1 VLCLPDKTPYCP
13 LSQQANGRTHPSNVR
28 DSATLTRSLQVT
40 RSWLPPKVG
49 VIDGLGEAI
58 ATRGFST
65 TMAMRHFLGLCY
77 SSIATESIVIR
88 LLRLLFPLFLLFQ
101 L

>member
-1 VLCLPDKTPYCP
+1 MALRLPDKTPYRP
-13 LSQQANGRTHPSNVR
+13 LSQQANARTHPSNVR
-28 DSATLTRSLQVT
+28 DSATLTWSLQVA
-40 RSWLPPKVG
+40 RGWLPPKRA
-49 VIDGLGEAI
+49 IDGSGEAI
-58 ATRGFST
+58 ATCEFSA
-65 TMAMRHFLGLCY
+65 TMAMRHFLGLRY

>member
-1 VLCLPDKTPYCP
+1 M
-13 LSQQANGRTHPSNVR
+13 
-28 DSATLTRSLQVT
+28 SATPTQSLQVA
-40 RSWLPPKVG
+40 RGWLPPKVRMING
-49 VIDGLGEAI
+49 SGEAI
-58 ATRGFST
+58 VTRKFSA
-65 TMAMRHFLGLCY
+65 TMAMRRFLGLRY